1 MAFDAFLTTAQAA
14 AALRRCTLEQ
24 LRQQQEAYRAELAQ
38 AAAAEDDQGIQ
49 HAGGRLALATWILER
64 RIAAEA
70 IAPEAPELALRVTP
84 IGEGVDVIEDMRGVV
99 NGRGFRRDAAHE
111 DDRRAAAIQREDVRR
126 GDA

>member
-14 AALRRCTLEQ
+14 AALRRCSLAA
-24 LRQQQEAYRAELAQ
+24 LRQQQQAYRAELAE

-70 IAPEAPELALRVTP
+70 IAPELPITP
-84 IGEGVDVIEDMRGVV
+84 IGDAPVVEDARGVV
-99 NGRGFRRDAAHE
+99 NGRGFRRDAGHDA
-111 DDRRAAAIQREDVRR
+111 DRRAAAIQREDDRKGGV
-126 GDA
+126 